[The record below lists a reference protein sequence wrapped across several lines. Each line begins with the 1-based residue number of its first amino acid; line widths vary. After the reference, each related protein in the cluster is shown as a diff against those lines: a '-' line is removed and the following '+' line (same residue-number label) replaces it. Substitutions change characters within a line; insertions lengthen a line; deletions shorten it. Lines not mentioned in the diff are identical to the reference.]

1 MAIEYTEGRRTAAA
15 SSRLMVATVCG
26 VAALLVSAQLL
37 AWYVAPLIAWDVFAL
52 VYLLWIW
59 ATIRRLDDAHTG
71 DFSVREDPSR
81 LITDSV
87 LTVCSVI
94 SLAAV
99 ATVLVGS
106 DVGSKTIYVLEVGL
120 AVLSAVISWT
130 LVHTIYMLRYARL
143 YYTDSPGGVEIE
155 GAGNEPTLRDFA
167 YLAFTLGMTYQVSDT
182 GLKTSEF
189 RSVALR
195 HALMSYGF
203 GTVIVATTINLVA
216 GLTR

>member
-1 MAIEYTEGRRTAAA
+1 MAIEYSEGRRTAAA
-15 SSRLMVATVCG
+15 STRLMVAAACG
-26 VAALLVSAQLL
+26 VAALLVSAVLL

-59 ATIRRLDDAHTG
+59 GTIHRLDHADTG

-81 LITDSV
+81 LLTDSV

-143 YYTDSPGGVEIE
+143 YYIDSPGGVEME
-155 GAGNEPTLRDFA
+155 GADNQPTLHDFA

-195 HALMSYGF
+195 HALLSYGF